1 MVALSICALIVGFP
15 PKNKAIRRDAERL
28 QGVLTGVIPGDIL
41 DFVQGYNAST
51 FGAGINPAEE

>member
-28 QGVLTGVIPGDIL
+28 QGVLMGVIPSDIF
-41 DFVQGYNAST
+41 DFAQGYSASN
-51 FGAGINPAEE
+51 FGTGISPAEE